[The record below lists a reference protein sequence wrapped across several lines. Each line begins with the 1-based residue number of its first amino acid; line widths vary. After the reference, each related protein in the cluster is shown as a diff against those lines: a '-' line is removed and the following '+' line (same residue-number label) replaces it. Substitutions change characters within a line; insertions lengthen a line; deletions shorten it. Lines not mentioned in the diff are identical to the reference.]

1 MKRGEYAKMMLRAE
15 KSVFCVLQWAEKE
28 RLLFWN

>member
-1 MKRGEYAKMMLRAE
+1 MKRGEYAKMALRVE
-15 KSVFCVLQWAEKE
+15 MEVFCVLQWPEKE